1 MIIDNFLQFSLIPLL
16 DALGTPSMTQACPT
30 NYQVSPMVPGP
41 PRELCVL
48 PVGSRPMSP
57 HSHFLFFLAHT
68 TWQHPKYTQ
77 DCFPWCKGEG
87 KGVVQHCLHDQ
98 RAWPTLVEGQGQ
110 SVCHPHVYLGP
121 PTSARICPD
130 SAKKSQSIRCNRSP
144 TLPVCQRRKDEV
156 VDYLPHA
163 CGARGNHSLCS
174 WSPQSYPIPA
184 R

>member
-1 MIIDNFLQFSLIPLL
+1 MVEVSVTLWVCRCPPL
-16 DALGTPSMTQACPT
+16 
-30 NYQVSPMVPGP
+30 
-41 PRELCVL
+41 
-48 PVGSRPMSP
+48 SP

-174 WSPQSYPIPA
+174 WSPQSYPIPP

>member
-1 MIIDNFLQFSLIPLL
+1 MPTLVTTFTFFVLFGAHNLAAPQIHSGLL
-16 DALGTPSMTQACPT
+16 SM
-30 NYQVSPMVPGP
+30 VRGGGKRKGGGP
-41 PRELCVL
+41 
-48 PVGSRPMSP
+48 
-57 HSHFLFFLAHT
+57 
-68 TWQHPKYTQ
+68 
-77 DCFPWCKGEG
+77 
-87 KGVVQHCLHDQ
+87 QHCLHDQ

-130 SAKKSQSIRCNRSP
+130 LPGFCQEKPIDSCNRSP

-174 WSPQSYPIPA
+174 WSPQSYPILYPHA
-184 R
+184 RYGDR